1 MEKDNQLPENERSLS
16 GRKRTSF
23 IEDVFKLAS
32 GTVISQVL
40 IILSAPILTR
50 IYSPDA
56 FGLFALFISIT
67 GIVSIVSCL
76 RYDFSI
82 LLPESDEVAINLL
95 VLSLCINIG
104 ICIIAIPVIWFFG
117 ESIVS
122 ILHIPEFLPYLWLVP
137 FTVFFSGA
145 YLALNYWNVRTK
157 YYNQIMIAKITNSTS
172 TTITQIGIGIY
183 GFVNSGLIVGSFL
196 GSVTSFFVIGVNTWR
211 HFHSF
216 VRAKVRKKAIV
227 AGLKRYYKFPVI
239 DTWSTLLNTLS
250 WQLPMFI
257 LAWFFS
263 LSIVGFF
270 SLGFRLLQVPM
281 NFLGSSI
288 SQVFSQ
294 RAAEMKQ
301 SDNLSSLTGSIF
313 GILLKLSFFP
323 LVLLMLIGSD
333 LFSVVFGEIW
343 TEAGVYAQI
352 LAIWGIVWFISSPM
366 HDLFLVLEDQA
377 FTLKFNMVNF
387 STRFVALVIGGL
399 LGNALIAIVLF
410 SVFGTIVYG
419 YICWAILIRSKTDLA
434 VIKKVIMETLKRT
447 FPAVLLVIV
456 LKFLNIGSI
465 VIVIVTSVLVILYM
479 VFLAKKDTQV
489 RMLIVNFR
497 SSRNPIL
504 D

>member
-1 MEKDNQLPENERSLS
+1 MEKDDHLHENEQPLS
-16 GRKRTSF
+16 RRNKASF

-40 IILSAPILTR
+40 IILSAPVLTR

-82 LLPESDEVAINLL
+82 LLPESDEMAVNLL
-95 VLSLCINIG
+95 VLSLFINIG
-104 ICIIAIPVIWFFG
+104 ICIITIPIIWFFG

-122 ILHIPEFLPYLWLVP
+122 LLHIPEFGPYLWLVP

-145 YLALNYWNVRTK
+145 YFALSYWNVRTK
-157 YYNQIMIAKITNSTS
+157 YYNQIMIAKITNST
-172 TTITQIGIGIY
+172 TTTLTQIGIGIS

-196 GSVTSFFVIGVNTWR
+196 GSLTSFIVIGVDTWR
-211 HFHSF
+211 NFHSF
-216 VRAKVRKKAIV
+216 LRENVRKDAII

-301 SDNLSSLTGSIF
+301 SDKLSSLTGSIF

-323 LVLLMLIGSD
+323 LVLLMLVGSD

-343 TEAGVYAQI
+343 TEAGLYAQI
-352 LAIWGIVWFISSPM
+352 LALWGIVWFISSPM
-366 HDLFLVLEDQA
+366 HDLFLVLEDQV
-377 FTLKFNMVNF
+377 FTLKFNIVNF
-387 STRFVALVIGGL
+387 STRFIALVVGGL

-419 YICWAILIRSKTDLA
+419 YICWAILIRSKTDLTG
-434 VIKKVIMETLKRT
+434 IKKVIVETIKRT
-447 FPAVLLVIV
+447 FPAVLVVIL
-456 LKFLNIGSI
+456 LKFLNFGSI
-465 VIVIVTSVLVILYM
+465 TIVLVTSLLVILYM
-479 VFLAKKDTQV
+479 VFLAKRDPQV
-489 RMLIVNFR
+489 HMLIVNFK
-497 SSRNPIL
+497 SSRNTSL
-504 D
+504 E